1 MSGPPPTDPPIVV
14 TGGSVTIDLDEDIF
28 TPSGKNKRSN
38 PNKKITSV
46 EISVNGGTP
55 QIIDVPNGKATV
67 TIRYG
72 NNNSTKP

>member
-1 MSGPPPTDPPIVV
+1 MSNQQDPPIVV

-38 PNKKITSV
+38 ANKKISSV
-46 EISVNGGTP
+46 EVSVNGGAP
-55 QIIDVPNGKATV
+55 QIINVPNGKVTV

-72 NNNSTKP
+72 NGKNP